1 MIFAAGKGTRLKP
14 LTDTMP
20 KALVPVDGTPLIEH
34 VMRKL
39 VQSGVDSF
47 VVNVHHFAQQLKQA
61 LPDLAHK
68 YNVRVEISDES
79 QELLETG
86 GGIRHAT
93 PLLTADNDRG
103 CSKNS
108 YDDERFIIHNCDIL
122 SNVSIPDFWK
132 AGEAA
137 DATLLV
143 SERDTQRY
151 LIFDNDMRLVGWT
164 NIKTGEVKS
173 PYPAVHQAFNP
184 DYIGT
189 EMAYSNVLDPTPVVQ
204 KMFHLYAFAGI
215 HQMHT
220 SLLPT
225 MEHWP
230 DKFSI
235 IDFYLEQCATHLI
248 KGYVQPDLQL
258 MDVGKIDTL
267 SQAEQFIKLC
277 RK

>member
-34 VMRKL
+34 VMEKL

-86 GGIRHAT
+86 GGIRHAE
-93 PLLTADNDRG
+93 PLLTDNEGSEEDG
-103 CSKNS
+103 
-108 YDDERFIIHNCDIL
+108 RFIIHNCDIL
-122 SNVSIPDFWK
+122 SNVSINDFWK

-184 DYIGT
+184 DYVGT
-189 EMAYSNVLDPTPVVQ
+189 EMAYSSVLDPTPVVQ
-204 KMFHLYAFAGI
+204 KMYHLYAFAGI

-220 SLLPT
+220 SMLQI
-225 MEHWP
+225 MHHWP

-235 IDFYLEQCATHLI
+235 IDFYLQQCATHLI
-248 KGYVQPDLQL
+248 RGYVQPGLKL
-258 MDVGKIDTL
+258 MDVGKLDTL
-267 SQAEQFIKLC
+267 SQAEQFIKDNL
-277 RK
+277 